1 MAAITPMKLT
11 LHNLIL
17 IGMGVGLL
25 LGLFLQNWVP
35 HESNFY
41 ENAVWIFD
49 FFGKTVFV
57 GALKM
62 IIAPL
67 ILASIVAGIC
77 SISGARDLGQ
87 MGWKTMGYYFTTTA
101 VAVAIGL
108 VAVLTINPGKKDSAA
123 TVREMTP
130 SASFN
135 KLDYI
140 TEKSSRS
147 PGDIV
152 KEDIVQKILTN
163 PFESLATMNSL
174 GIIGFAILVGLA
186 CVLIGEPAKPVAD
199 FFIAMNQVMMKI
211 TLWLMTL
218 APVAI
223 GCIIASVVAT
233 AGWSALQALGWYCIA
248 VVAGIAVHVCFLLG
262 LVKFV
267 GKMSPIRFFKGIRSA
282 WMIAFSSTSSAA
294 TLPVTIQCVNKEL
307 DVNPRVSNFTL
318 PVGATMN
325 MDGTALYE
333 GVAIIFLIQVFGET
347 LPAPIILTP
356 VMTGVI
362 FLTAVLASVGAAAVP
377 SAGLVTMGLVA
388 AAVGLPLEYIVY
400 IYAVDHL
407 LDMFRTSTNVL
418 GDAAGAVIVDRWT
431 SGKISGAAG
440 SD

>member
-1 MAAITPMKLT
+1 
-11 LHNLIL
+11 
-17 IGMGVGLL
+17 
-25 LGLFLQNWVP
+25 
-35 HESNFY
+35 
-41 ENAVWIFD
+41 
-49 FFGKTVFV
+49 
-57 GALKM
+57 
-62 IIAPL
+62 
-67 ILASIVAGIC
+67 
-77 SISGARDLGQ
+77 
-87 MGWKTMGYYFTTTA
+87 
-101 VAVAIGL
+101 
-108 VAVLTINPGKKDSAA
+108 
-123 TVREMTP
+123 
-130 SASFN
+130 
-135 KLDYI
+135 
-140 TEKSSRS
+140 
-147 PGDIV
+147 
-152 KEDIVQKILTN
+152 
-163 PFESLATMNSL
+163 
-174 GIIGFAILVGLA
+174 
-186 CVLIGEPAKPVAD
+186 
-199 FFIAMNQVMMKI
+199 
-211 TLWLMTL
+211 
-218 APVAI
+218 
-223 GCIIASVVAT
+223 
-233 AGWSALQALGWYCIA
+233 
-248 VVAGIAVHVCFLLG
+248 
-262 LVKFV
+262 
-267 GKMSPIRFFKGIRSA
+267 
-282 WMIAFSSTSSAA
+282 MIAFSSTSSAA